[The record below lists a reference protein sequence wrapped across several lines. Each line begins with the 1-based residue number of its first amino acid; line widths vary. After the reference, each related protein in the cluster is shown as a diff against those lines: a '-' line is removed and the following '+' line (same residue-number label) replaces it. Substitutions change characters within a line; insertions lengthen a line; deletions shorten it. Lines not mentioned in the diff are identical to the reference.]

1 MEWEDASRANQFLKS
16 DELPKRMQQAG
27 VLGGPD
33 VRYLTEMYTVRRSAA
48 DQAVACA
55 ANPEANSATKTSVR
69 SPREVH
75 MERWFSRFATH
86 SSNAVGSSWA
96 FLFALVTIVVWLA
109 TGPLFHFSNTWQLII
124 NSWTNIAT
132 FIVVFLIQNAQN
144 RDSKAIN
151 LKLAEL
157 IRAVGGARDDMMD
170 VERLTDP
177 ELEQL
182 SARYSRIREEW
193 QRRQKRA
200 F

>member
-1 MEWEDASRANQFLKS
+1 
-16 DELPKRMQQAG
+16 
-27 VLGGPD
+27 
-33 VRYLTEMYTVRRSAA
+33 
-48 DQAVACA
+48 
-55 ANPEANSATKTSVR
+55 
-69 SPREVH
+69 